1 VDAAEPAL
9 GGLSMY
15 RDKTLIPTEALRLCM
30 LGTLAVQPHTYAE
43 LAREVRAFAS
53 RIVGPSLDVMGLSI
67 EVLRAEGLVLPVAEQ
82 PDPADE
88 TLELTDTGRAELRDL
103 MISNLR
109 SPVDGNS
116 QLIFALKLR
125 FLHLLSDTDADDQ
138 IERMREISETEHA
151 RLVDLKQRYGAEPG
165 QFDAWLDLELTQVE
179 DRLDWLATVKPAG

>member
-1 VDAAEPAL
+1 
-9 GGLSMY
+9 MY

-30 LGTLAVQPHTYAE
+30 LGTLAIQPHTYAE

-67 EVLRAEGLVLPVAEQ
+67 EVLRAEGLVQPVAAQ

-88 TLELTDTGRAELRDL
+88 TLELTDAGREELRAL

-125 FLHLLSDTDADDQ
+125 FLHLLSDSDAQDQ
-138 IERMREISETEHA
+138 VERMREISETEHA

>member
-1 VDAAEPAL
+1 
-9 GGLSMY
+9 MY

-30 LGTLAVQPHTYAE
+30 LGTLAIQPHTYAE

-67 EVLRAEGLVLPVAEQ
+67 EVLRAEGLVQPVMVQ
-82 PDPADE
+82 PDPSDD

-125 FLHLLSDTDADDQ
+125 FLHLLTDSDAQDQ

-151 RLVDLKQRYGAEPG
+151 RLVVLKQRYGAEPG
-165 QFDAWLDLELTQVE
+165 QFDAWLDLELTQIE